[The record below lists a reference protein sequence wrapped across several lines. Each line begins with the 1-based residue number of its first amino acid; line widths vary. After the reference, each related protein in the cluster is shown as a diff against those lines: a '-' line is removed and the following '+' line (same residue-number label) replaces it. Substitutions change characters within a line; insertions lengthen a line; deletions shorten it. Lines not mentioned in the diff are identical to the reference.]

1 MRNRRTVLSGRMCRA
16 GIGNGKTGAE
26 GAFSRAEEQFGKK
39 SMFNK
44 EKYLP
49 LARDIPV
56 AISHYC
62 CMEMKKKPMKVY
74 QHKYGLYP
82 ILATLAEESRVRKQA
97 WIRHGCNAFESAS
110 PTSQPMSFWTEQDVL
125 AYIVKNKLDIAD
137 VYGDVV
143 ALDDSGNE
151 YNRETAAFMLKWS
164 LPCKLTCTGCDRT
177 GQINAAR

>member
-1 MRNRRTVLSGRMCRA
+1 
-16 GIGNGKTGAE
+16 
-26 GAFSRAEEQFGKK
+26 
-39 SMFNK
+39 MFNK

-110 PTSQPMSFWTEQDVL
+110 PSSQPMSFWTEQDVL

-151 YNRETAAFMLKWS
+151 YNWETAAFMLKWS